1 MHKKFTIF
9 PSCTQEV
16 EICALRM
23 FHCPRLNIHL
33 SLQGS
38 GAAGS
43 LLILWGVA
51 KLSHLKPSFTDTWIL
66 NEFIIHLRRKVG
78 NVCH

>member
-51 KLSHLKPSFTDTWIL
+51 KRSHLKPSFTDTL
-66 NEFIIHLRRKVG
+66 IIKVLIIYLR
-78 NVCH
+78 

>member
-51 KLSHLKPSFTDTWIL
+51 KRSHLKPTFQDTL
-66 NEFIIHLRRKVG
+66 IIKDLIINLR
-78 NVCH
+78 